1 MNDFNSRSNK
11 WNDREIV
18 KGQIRI
24 VVNDNYWSNVSDNY
38 PGGVILQNAQRFER
52 KAAIRGKKTPAN
64 SPRAPFDFR
73 SRIRL
78 RTSLP
83 IFRWISLDFRDR
95 TRLSTS
101 YSIPLHRVTK
111 KIAFA

>member
-1 MNDFNSRSNK
+1 MVNDFNSRSIN

-24 VVNDNYWSNVSDNY
+24 VVKDNYWSNVSDNY
-38 PGGVILQNAQRFER
+38 LGEVILQNAQRFEH

-83 IFRWISLDFRDR
+83 IFRVMSL
-95 TRLSTS
+95 T
-101 YSIPLHRVTK
+101 
-111 KIAFA
+111 FAIVHD